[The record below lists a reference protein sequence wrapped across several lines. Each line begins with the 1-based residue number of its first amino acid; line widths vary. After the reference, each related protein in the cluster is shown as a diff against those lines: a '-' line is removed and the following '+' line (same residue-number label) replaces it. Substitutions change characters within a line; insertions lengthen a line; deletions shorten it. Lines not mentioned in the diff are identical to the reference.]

1 MIDVWFTSDHHFGHK
16 NILEYEKEA
25 RPFST
30 LKEMHEVMIDRW
42 NKVVKPKDI
51 IYHLGDFAF
60 GKHNIEH
67 AKRLNGTKRLIMG
80 NHDTYPAEVYLNHFH
95 KLYGTV
101 FYERCVLS
109 HVPVHPSVLGSRWL
123 LNLHGHL
130 HSRKVMLPD
139 PFTTQ
144 VWTNPEGITSIFP
157 DRVGDKNYFNV
168 SVEQNNL
175 TPFHRDVIMDM
186 MKELK

>member
-1 MIDVWFTSDHHFGHK
+1 MVDVWFTSDTHFGHV

-30 LKEMHEVMIDRW
+30 IDEMNEVLVDRW

-60 GKHNIEH
+60 GKHNVFY
-67 AKRLNGTKRLIMG
+67 ASRLNGIKRLVMG
-80 NHDTYPAEVYLNHFH
+80 NHDTYPAELYLNHFH

-101 FYERCVLS
+101 FYERCILS

-123 LNLHGHL
+123 LNVHGHL
-130 HSRKVMLPD
+130 HSKKIQLNGLKEHCE
-139 PFTTQ
+139 FF
-144 VWTNPEGITSIFP
+144 GINLKDDS
-157 DRVGDKNYFNV
+157 DQNYFNV
-168 SVEQNNL
+168 SCEQNNL
-175 TPFHRDVIMDM
+175 TPIHRDAIMERI
-186 MKELK
+186 KELKC